1 MSGVVVVVVLFHV
14 HRDMGEARISM
25 TSHGVWGRAKLWYYV
40 QSCAPRV
47 SNSFQ

>member
-25 TSHGVWGRAKLWYYV
+25 TSHGVWGRAKLWYYND
-40 QSCAPRV
+40 CAHIE
-47 SNSFQ
+47 SKFFK